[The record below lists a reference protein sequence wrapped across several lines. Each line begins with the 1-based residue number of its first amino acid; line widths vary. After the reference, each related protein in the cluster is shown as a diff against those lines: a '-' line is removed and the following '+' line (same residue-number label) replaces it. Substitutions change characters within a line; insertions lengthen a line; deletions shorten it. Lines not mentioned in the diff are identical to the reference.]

1 MKYDPIL
8 GDDWIPRV
16 LTSIYSC
23 IIIGLSKNRGST
35 PNSIL
40 TVKIFIQW
48 MKWGALIFRLKFIR
62 TGCMG
67 IPRATVEYYGM
78 EDAINGA
85 IFIPNHI

>member
-62 TGCMG
+62 TIRFEHVGLSKKNGMHG
-67 IPRATVEYYGM
+67 DTPR
-78 EDAINGA
+78 NS
-85 IFIPNHI
+85 